1 MCKALGSILLLA
13 VTLARFGLPVAY
25 ADTVRS
31 IATAEELAAALLDNS
46 VSVARIDARHIDL
59 SDAAFLAWDNS
70 TFPFLRTA
78 NITILGN
85 TDLPEWPLLQL
96 RAKKK
101 LMLAD
106 HVHFTLR
113 WLYIYR
119 WRNDNFVRL
128 PGWDTLAPSK
138 PDVCYPLP
146 IMGANYGAVERPA
159 SVPGVQTY
167 TLGLPQ
173 TGCVNDSS
181 VLKNRCWSDF
191 SMINDVIFVGYDND
205 LAGKPVPN
213 NYLLNISHTQ
223 QLCRSMLD
231 AECLKVNQPIAC
243 MLVAMRG
250 AILSAPVTSWL
261 APSPAANATSS
272 APTASPAALT
282 GPSGAAPQTDTGG
295 GGGGVGENTK
305 AVIVGSVMGGVAF
318 LAIVAGVAA
327 WALHRRKRGPSQ
339 DAAAA
344 NSAAESKG
352 TDRSQ
357 SGAAKCGKP
366 WAQPGS
372 EATGSGSGDSDGG
385 GPHALAADHVS
396 VRVAPAASC
405 VYAAAAPSIMTIPT
419 SVITGTT
426 PLRADLQF
434 CSPIQIYVQ
443 APPPAAP
450 PRARPPQS
458 TARPPAVTGQR
469 CTRDDAE
476 YEATKRG
483 AGPQSARSGQWG
495 QYGAEGREAR
505 ARREQAA
512 GV

>member
-261 APSPAANATSS
+261 APSPAANATLS

-282 GPSGAAPQTDTGG
+282 GPSGAAPQTDTEGG
-295 GGGGVGENTK
+295 GGGEDNTT
-305 AVIVGSVMGGVAF
+305 AIIVGSVVGGVAF
-318 LAIVAGVAA
+318 LAIVLHIAGEVAKGLDYLA
-327 WALHRRKRGPSQ
+327 AYLAPPKHTFADARGPQECFDINNVVLTHQVAIAVHVTMNGSRLPMPPPSGALNAEAE
-339 DAAAA
+339 AAARWPPKLTRLIRA
-344 NSAAESKG
+344 CWEKDPRRRPAAAEVVK
-352 TDRSQ
+352 Q
-357 SGAAKCGKP
+357 L
-366 WAQPGS
+366 
-372 EATGSGSGDSDGG
+372 
-385 GPHALAADHVS
+385 ALAAEALESGALVT
-396 VRVAPAASC
+396 ANL
-405 VYAAAAPSIMTIPT
+405 T
-419 SVITGTT
+419 SGDF
-426 PLRADLQF
+426 R
-434 CSPIQIYVQ
+434 SP
-443 APPPAAP
+443 
-450 PRARPPQS
+450 
-458 TARPPAVTGQR
+458 
-469 CTRDDAE
+469 
-476 YEATKRG
+476 
-483 AGPQSARSGQWG
+483 
-495 QYGAEGREAR
+495 
-505 ARREQAA
+505 
-512 GV
+512 